1 MSAASKTKELLDV
14 LSAACARQFNFNPRR
29 VNEDMRYVGK
39 ETAGKDIVHVFRDV
53 STHSQIVLRG
63 TFATLRESQGEK
75 PHWSAAE
82 QAHYKCSDAEM
93 EAEVAAKQAEL
104 DYTHSSAFYQAHKE
118 HLLSH
123 YKESPAYKEGM
134 PSMHAAAKALIA
146 TLSESQDAQLTA
158 FAAKTL
164 NKDADHL
171 THLLLASCHLDI
183 EANKLA

>member
-14 LSAACARQFNFNPRR
+14 LCAACARQFSFNPRR
-29 VNEDMRYVGK
+29 VSEDMRYVGK
-39 ETAGKDIVHVFRDV
+39 EAVGKDIAHVFRDV

-63 TFATLRESQGEK
+63 TFATLRESQGER

-82 QAHYKCSDAEM
+82 QARYKCSDAEM
-93 EAEVAAKQAEL
+93 DAEVAAKQAEL
-104 DYTHSSAFYQAHKE
+104 EYTHSSTFYQAHKE

-146 TLSESQDAQLTA
+146 TLSESQDAQLSA

-164 NKDADHL
+164 SNDADHL
-171 THLLLASCHLDI
+171 THLLLATCHLDI
-183 EANKLA
+183 EANKLS